1 MSCHLHDTIEIV
13 CSYGSEVCL
22 QPNNQKTMQVKVMSI
37 KITFNKFEHLLLLVN
52 DQIVEV
58 DITDILTMKAVTQN
72 PHFDVIGFR
81 K

>member
-1 MSCHLHDTIEIV
+1 
-13 CSYGSEVCL
+13 
-22 QPNNQKTMQVKVMSI
+22 MQVKVMSI